1 MHNAIAEPVTEAPM
15 NDLLPELPSAQ
26 SYKQRKIVL
35 TPLQQVDGSWI
46 CYYVIIESG
55 PHPDIIQQNFP
66 SRKAAV
72 SAALQTAKS
81 LIDLR

>member
-1 MHNAIAEPVTEAPM
+1 MHNVLAEPVIEAPM
-15 NDLLPELPSAQ
+15 NDPLTELPSAH

-35 TPLQQVDGSWI
+35 TPLQQVDGTWV

-55 PHPDIIQQNFP
+55 PHPEIIQQNFP
-66 SRKAAV
+66 SRKAAA